1 MANLLTL
8 PVFTDIILPFLF
20 IFTLIFAILEK
31 SKLLGDDK
39 HQINAIT
46 GFVVG
51 AILISF
57 ANAIDIIT
65 QMTVFMAVSLVI
77 LFVFLLIYGF
87 VYNGK
92 DGEIMGKGLKT
103 LLGII
108 IFIAVVIAVLFATN
122 SWDKVYDFFTSS
134 DAGANIIF
142 IVLIAAAIAAVVWK
156 KKD

>member
-1 MANLLTL
+1 MANILTL
-8 PVFTDIILPFLF
+8 PLFSDIILPFLLL
-20 IFTLIFAILEK
+20 FTLIFAILEK

-39 HQINAIT
+39 HQINAIM
-46 GFVVG
+46 GFIVG

-77 LFVFLLIYGF
+77 LFVFMIIYGF
-87 VYNGK
+87 AYNGK
-92 DGEIMGKGLKT
+92 DGDILGKGVKT
-103 LLGII
+103 FLGII
-108 IFIAVVIAVLFATN
+108 IFIAVVLAVLFATN
-122 SWDKVYDFFTSS
+122 SWDNVSNFFTDSEI
-134 DAGANIIF
+134 GANIIF

>member
-1 MANLLTL
+1 MANILTL

-77 LFVFLLIYGF
+77 LFVFMLIYGF

-92 DGEIMGKGLKT
+92 DGELMGKGLKT

-108 IFIAVVIAVLFATN
+108 IFIAVVIAVLLVTD
-122 SWDKVYDFFTSS
+122 SWDKVYDFFTRS
-134 DAGANIIF
+134 DVGTNVVS

>member
-77 LFVFLLIYGF
+77 LFVFMLIYGF

-92 DGEIMGKGLKT
+92 DGELMGKGLKT

-108 IFIAVVIAVLFATN
+108 IFIAVVIAVLLVTD
-122 SWDKVYDFFTSS
+122 SWDKVYDFFTRS
-134 DAGANIIF
+134 DVGTNVVS